1 MNESWKI
8 MKSKKENTEQHGTE
22 GLWPT
27 QTSEISRV
35 LLQTCKR
42 TMNPT
47 DPKVHFLIF
56 SQELQ
61 ISGEMWPYLKCMPGM
76 NAWRFAIFTCRRH
89 RQSLE
94 LRRTLPE
101 SRETNDVSLYA
112 WFFSDHGWPW
122 CLPWCSIPWFG
133 KNAILFAHA
142 AAAGIGWNNGAVRC
156 QTVWR
161 RLDLR
166 VRSQTSVI
174 RLTDSLF
181 LSWDVIWQPPV
192 TCCIWSI
199 LVPEVSACEFVLN
212 DGGPHYRWDK
222 VTVSAGSI
230 ESTTVLLRAIVPS
243 WFL

>member
-1 MNESWKI
+1 M
-8 MKSKKENTEQHGTE
+8 
-22 GLWPT
+22 

-61 ISGEMWPYLKCMPGM
+61 ISGEMWPYLKCMPDM

-101 SRETNDVSLYA
+101 SRETNGVSLYA
-112 WFFSDHGWPW
+112 WFFSDHGV
-122 CLPWCSIPWFG
+122 CRDVLYHGSE
-133 KNAILFAHA
+133 KNALLFAHA

-161 RLDLR
+161 RHDLR

-181 LSWDVIWQPPV
+181 LS
-192 TCCIWSI
+192 
-199 LVPEVSACEFVLN
+199 
-212 DGGPHYRWDK
+212 
-222 VTVSAGSI
+222 
-230 ESTTVLLRAIVPS
+230 
-243 WFL
+243 

>member
-133 KNAILFAHA
+133 KMPSFLHMLQLQELDGTTALFVVKLS
-142 AAAGIGWNNGAVRC
+142 GDVLTSGWEAKLQWFVR
-156 QTVWR
+156 QTPC
-161 RLDLR
+161 
-166 VRSQTSVI
+166 
-174 RLTDSLF
+174 F
-181 LSWDVIWQPPV
+181 
-192 TCCIWSI
+192 
-199 LVPEVSACEFVLN
+199 
-212 DGGPHYRWDK
+212 
-222 VTVSAGSI
+222 
-230 ESTTVLLRAIVPS
+230 
-243 WFL
+243 